1 MHCHI
6 LILNFIFVGDFMK
19 YTFNDLLD
27 NKIYDNTTVMFITG
41 KYNIFNNMVSDELK
55 SRSIS
60 DDIIELDDETLAE
73 FNISIDES
81 SDYST
86 TVDFDTFIDVKNVAN
101 INGKWFCKVDLSTMT
116 KKSKEVLNNYIK
128 QPSSNGILVV
138 TANEFMDYKYY
149 LNNKIIMNSNSVHL
163 IQLNWPNKKMLEE
176 IVIAMFKERS
186 ITIDKASARLFIM
199 RMSNL
204 YDDYIETID
213 RMCDGLENYII
224 DYKEMQDKL
233 KGIQNYVIE
242 DFVELLLEPLINDK
256 TNGKKIYKMLG
267 SLLNEFEPQNLV
279 YKIIK
284 IAKEELEFRE
294 YINSGYIPIKVHY
307 SFKEIKKAIGDKSEI
322 SKLSEY
328 QFRKKA
334 LLASKTSLRDWQYI
348 ILILS
353 NVRDYNRSSYEKV
366 LYTLVSRSIIS
377 SSRLN
382 NDIGIDN
389 ILTSDIKLLDT
400 IRYEDKEN
408 EG

>member
-60 DDIIELDDETLAE
+60 DDIIELDNETLAE
-73 FNISIDES
+73 FNISSDES

-204 YDDYIETID
+204 YDNYIETID

>member
-1 MHCHI
+1 
-6 LILNFIFVGDFMK
+6 MK

-60 DDIIELDDETLAE
+60 EDIIELDDETLAE
-73 FNISIDES
+73 FNISKDES
-81 SDYST
+81 FDYST

-116 KKSKEVLNNYIK
+116 KKSKEVLNNYIQ
-128 QPSSNGILVV
+128 QPSYNGILVV
-138 TANEFMDYKYY
+138 TANDFMDYRYY
-149 LNNKIIMNSNSVHL
+149 LNNRTIMNSNSVHL
-163 IQLNWPNKKMLEE
+163 IQLNWPNRKMLEE
-176 IVIAMFKERS
+176 IVTAMFKERNV
-186 ITIDKASARLFIM
+186 IIDKTSARLFIM

-204 YDDYIETID
+204 YDDYTETID
-213 RMCDGLENYII
+213 KMCDGLENYVI

-233 KGIQNYVIE
+233 KGIENYIIE
-242 DFVELLLEPLINDK
+242 DFVELLLEPLTNDR
-256 TNGKKIYKMLG
+256 TNSKKIYKMLG
-267 SLLNEFEPQNLV
+267 SLLNEFGPQNLV
-279 YKIIK
+279 YRIIK

-348 ILILS
+348 VLILS
-353 NVRDYNRSSYEKV
+353 NVRDYNKSSYEKV
-366 LYTLVSRSIIS
+366 LYTLVNRSVIS